1 MRKAKA
7 EFDEAD
13 VAERDARNNYF
24 DRREQLVDAYNS
36 AHKRDQITDHDMFY
50 VDNIYYTYDLT
61 LEEFKRID
69 GIRHMF
75 YANDD
80 LIHLGNAHK
89 NADMDLHRAK
99 ANKDKAFG
107 EWTSSLDCENWGY
120 EDDVAGYRK
129 RMHQVGRRKIVEA
142 FAIVA
147 VLLVIVSLVTGL
159 FVNGSNDREISK
171 SAAAEQSF
179 GFVSGREYPFVIGAR
194 TGGSVGSVSGDFF
207 GFSGSK
213 SPAPSFPFS
222 YHSAKTGCD
231 YVADLPIGRVRFE
244 TVANAKD
251 ESVKLT
257 TKSETSSGYT
267 VWNSGDERLSM
278 SCAYRPL
285 KKRVLVNFIAVKSR
299 EKVCHYVPTGALGD
313 EQFGAFLSRTANFA
327 DVKIT
332 EADYQKLLGKI

>member
-207 GFSGSK
+207 GFSGSE
-213 SPAPSFPFS
+213 SPASSFPFS

-231 YVADLPIGRVRFE
+231 YVADLPVSHVRFE
-244 TVANAKD
+244 MVARAKD

-257 TKSETSSGYT
+257 LKSDEDIASQDGSDGGYLPE
-267 VWNSGDERLSM
+267 N
-278 SCAYRPL
+278 CAYRPL
-285 KKRVLVNFIAVKSR
+285 EKRVLVNFIAVKSR
-299 EKVCHYVPTGALGD
+299 EKVCHYEPTGALGQ
-313 EQFGAFLSRTANFA
+313 EQFGAFLARAADFA
-327 DVKIT
+327 DIKIT
-332 EADYQKLLGKI
+332 VADYQKLLGKI